1 MVILSGAKT
10 MDSMGGGD
18 FGASS
23 APAATPREEISV
35 ADIGD
40 DIPF

>member
-10 MDSMGGGD
+10 MDGASGGD
-18 FGASS
+18 YS
-23 APAATPREEISV
+23 APSPQPREEVSV
-35 ADIGD
+35 SEIGD

>member
-10 MDSMGGGD
+10 MD
-18 FGASS
+18 GASES
-23 APAATPREEISV
+23 SEPVAEQPREEINV
-35 ADIGD
+35 DTIAD